1 MHTLK
6 TIIEDQIRDDQI
18 REPVADGATLI
29 TVNRRLSRSLTARF
43 NRQQANAGKTVWETP
58 DIIPFFAWLYRI
70 YDQAFYTDPD
80 NPRPSLPGLLSPVQ
94 EQYVWE
100 QVIRESESGVGLL
113 QVAETATKV
122 MQAWAICKD
131 WHIPVS
137 ELAQAPPEDTAAF
150 IKWIGRFE
158 SVCRENGWQDN
169 AGLADA
175 VRDLFKSGMLT
186 PPPQMILAGFDELT
200 PRQLSLFETIRS
212 LGANIVCL
220 GSPDQPFHAKRCEF
234 LDMEAE
240 ITAAARWARARLE
253 ENVESRIG
261 VIVPDLKNR
270 RSAMIRM
277 FDDVFHPSFVLS
289 PKDSE
294 SRLYNIS
301 LGSPLSTFP
310 VVNAAL
316 LILKLACGPVNVD
329 QYSTLLR
336 SPFLAGAES
345 ELSKRSVL
353 DARLRE
359 NNETGIPVSALIY
372 FSADSAENVDPHR
385 HSGVFCPK
393 LHDCLKRFQT
403 RVKSLPALQ
412 LPSAWATDF
421 SALLKKLGWAG
432 DRTLLSE
439 EFQAITAWH
448 EALYQFAALDDM
460 AGEMDV
466 RAAVAGLTKM
476 LADIT
481 FQPETDD
488 VPVQIMGMLEAA
500 GEQFDHLWI
509 MGLNGETWPLPARP
523 NPFLPIWV
531 QRKYD
536 VLHASPE
543 REFAFALQITRRL
556 LGAGKEVIV
565 SYPAT
570 DGETQLTPSPLISH
584 LALMNTDPAAAHR
597 WAHLFN
603 HIEFEQL
610 TDQQG
615 PAVDGHVHVSG
626 GTGLVKAQAACPFS
640 AFAGYRL
647 NARPLE
653 SPDSGLNARS
663 RGTLVH
669 EALEFFW
676 EELQT
681 HSRLMAISPGDLDTS
696 VKKAVDRAV
705 SAMAVRHPRTF
716 TQRFTEIEK
725 QRLIALLLEWLEM
738 DRQRSPFTV
747 IDREKK
753 LVRTI
758 AGIELN
764 TYADRIDRLDD
775 DRLVIVDY
783 KTGEPSVKDWFTDRI
798 AEPQLPLYSF
808 VVDAPVA
815 GVVFAQ
821 VKKGAVKYLGVAAEK
836 KMIPGAAWPGKKRSP
851 METVS
856 AITAVIDRWQKQIES
871 LADEIRQGYAAVA
884 PVAINTSCKYCEL
897 GPLCRIGEV
906 GFL

>member
-6 TIIEDQIRDDQI
+6 TITEDQM
-18 REPVADGATLI
+18 REPVADGATLV
-29 TVNRRLSRSLTARF
+29 TVNRRLSRYLTDRF
-43 NRQQANAGKTVWETP
+43 NRHQVNAGKTVWETP
-58 DIIPFFAWLYRI
+58 DIIPFSAWLQRE
-70 YDQAFYTDPD
+70 YDRAFYAGHSKKES
-80 NPRPSLPGLLSPVQ
+80 SLPVLLSSIQ
-94 EQYVWE
+94 ELKVWE
-100 QVIRESESGVGLL
+100 RIIQHSESGNFLL
-113 QVAETATKV
+113 QIPETAKSV
-122 MQAWAICKD
+122 MQAWEICKA
-131 WHIPVS
+131 WQIPFY
-137 ELAQAPPEDTAAF
+137 ELSQTPPEDTAAF
-150 IKWIGRFE
+150 IEWAGRFE
-158 SVCRENGWQDN
+158 AVCRENGWQDQDTPILAEAVGDLFG
-169 AGLADA
+169 AGLIA
-175 VRDLFKSGMLT
+175 
-186 PPPQMILAGFDELT
+186 PPSQMIMAGFDEIL
-200 PRQLSLFETIRS
+200 PWQLSLLEKLQSIGSEIF
-212 LGANIVCL
+212 CL
-220 GSPDQPFHAKRCEF
+220 DAPDYPHHAKRCEF
-234 LDMEAE
+234 SDSEGEMLA
-240 ITAAARWARARLE
+240 TARWARACLE
-253 ENVESRIG
+253 ENGDSRIG
-261 VIVPDLKNR
+261 VIVPDLKSCR
-270 RSAMIRM
+270 EVIARI
-277 FDDVFHPSFVLS
+277 FDDVFHPSFVMS
-289 PKDSE
+289 PKDSDA
-294 SRLYNIS
+294 RLYNIS
-301 LGSPLSTFP
+301 IGSPLSSYP

-345 ELSKRSVL
+345 EFSKRSIL
-353 DARLRE
+353 DSRIRA
-359 NNETGIPVSALIY
+359 NNETDIPVSALIY
-372 FSADSAENVDPHR
+372 FSAKHEGLHHHP
-385 HSGVFCPK
+385 GVFCPV
-393 LHDCLKRFQT
+393 LHDRLSRFKKVT
-403 RVKSLPALQ
+403 SKLLVNQ
-412 LPSAWATDF
+412 LPSGWVRDF
-421 SALLKKLGWAG
+421 SDLINTMGWAG
-432 DRTLLSE
+432 DRSLSSQE
-439 EFQAITAWH
+439 YQTVTAWH
-448 EALYQFAALDDM
+448 ATLYQFATLDKM
-460 AGEMDV
+460 SGEMDIKT
-466 RAAVAGLTKM
+466 AVAELTKM

-488 VPVQIMGMLEAA
+488 VPVQIMGILEAA

-509 MGLNGETWPLPARP
+509 MGLNGETWPLPPRP
-523 NPFLPIWV
+523 NPFLPIRV
-531 QRKYD
+531 QRKHN

-653 SPDSGLNARS
+653 SPDSGLNDRN

-716 TQRFTEIEK
+716 KQRFSAIEK
-725 QRLIALLLEWLEM
+725 QRLVALLLEWLEM

-747 IDREKK
+747 IGREKK
-753 LVRTI
+753 LVHTI
-758 AGIELN
+758 AGIELR

-775 DRLVIVDY
+775 GRLVIVDY
-783 KTGEPSVKDWFTDRI
+783 KTGEPSVKDWFTARI

-836 KMIPGAAWPGKKRSP
+836 EMIPGAAWPGKKRSP
-851 METVS
+851 MEKVS
-856 AITAVIDRWQKQIES
+856 AITAVIDRWQEQIES

-884 PVAINTSCKYCEL
+884 PVSINKRCKYCEL
-897 GPLCRIGEV
+897 GPLCRVGEV
-906 GFL
+906 GYL